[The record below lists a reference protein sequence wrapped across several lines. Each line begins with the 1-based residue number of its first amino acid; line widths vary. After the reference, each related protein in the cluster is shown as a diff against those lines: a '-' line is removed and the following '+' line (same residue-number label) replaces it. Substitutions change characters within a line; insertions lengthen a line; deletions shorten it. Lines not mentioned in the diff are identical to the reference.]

1 MADADDP
8 GALPPPPAP
17 APAPEPAADAAPI
30 PAPVVE
36 PWAYGWVHVLS
47 FGMATW
53 VTHVFYYILLPFAR
67 HVVSCVASFRL
78 FVFRS
83 PFSPRVS
90 RVCMFLRTYS
100 SVFVFLSH
108 VYLGYFVPSMFICQF
123 VVYLLPSWEF
133 LVFVSTLPLCSHF
146 ITSFV
151 VILFYPLLYVS
162 SLLFLAPWEFL
173 FSWHFG
179 WLSLHSPLF
188 CFRFSFVW
196 VCLFTR
202 FFTLI
207 VTAYFYVVFCRRNFC
222 GWCGDLGCHKTYFW
236 VAVAIS

>member
-1 MADADDP
+1 
-8 GALPPPPAP
+8 
-17 APAPEPAADAAPI
+17 
-30 PAPVVE
+30 
-36 PWAYGWVHVLS
+36 
-47 FGMATW
+47 MATW
-53 VTHVFYYILLPFAR
+53 VTYVFYCILSPFAR
-67 HVVSCVASFRL
+67 PVVSCVASFRL

-83 PFSPRVS
+83 PFSPCVS
-90 RVCMFLRTYS
+90 RLCMFLRIYS

-133 LVFVSTLPLCSHF
+133 LVFVSTLPSRFHF
-146 ITSFV
+146 IMSFT

-179 WLSLHSPLF
+179 WLNLHSPLL
-188 CFRFSFVW
+188 CFRFSVVW

-202 FFTLI
+202 FFYL
-207 VTAYFYVVFCRRNFC
+207 FRRGLFLC
-222 GWCGDLGCHKTYFW
+222 SFL
-236 VAVAIS
+236 SP